1 MVNENTVSLVM
12 MLSLMK
18 TLKKGK
24 YALFTI
30 PSIQSWEVIYTATDN
45 WELQLNSNE
54 ANGIKNNS

>member
-45 WELQLNSNE
+45 GNS
-54 ANGIKNNS
+54 S